1 MMPLPFSEELLT
13 RMVIDLLSKGAG
25 IPEPLSG
32 VLRTASRHHLL
43 TIALE
48 SVHGP
53 LLDSAPQTHS
63 PSDTRRNLL
72 ALPALAD
79 EQNIEKRFFFAM
91 TQKRWQVLSGFSI
104 GNEPFFTTLTLDA
117 AHPASTS
124 LKAGLFRLA
133 DYVTVQCKK
142 LLHRYIETVIDS
154 MTSGLPAA
162 VNYTVEKSILE
173 KITGYSDQV
182 QCAVLLDEDGFII
195 HNEGP
200 AGSVDELGGAL
211 ARLFYR
217 SNHELARLDCT
228 DCSAITLADHEYTI
242 RIGRLS
248 GTSLALAVSMCGPY
262 AAAGAHFLHA
272 IGSETLVQYAQQTGH
287 LWGVPLAEHS
297 EPARR
302 RNSWF
307 GPPSLIPHGKFV
319 GKKGGKSF
327 HTVDCQILAKT
338 DTHLLTWFESRSAA
352 IQQGHRPCGAC
363 NP

>member
-1 MMPLPFSEELLT
+1 
-13 RMVIDLLSKGAG
+13 MVNDLLGKGAG

-32 VLRTASRHHLL
+32 ILRSAASHHLL
-43 TIALE
+43 TISLE

-53 LLDSAPQTHS
+53 LLDTTPHMHS
-63 PSDTRRNLL
+63 PSDTRRNHL
-72 ALPALAD
+72 ALPVLAD
-79 EQNIEKRFFFAM
+79 KQNSEKRFFFAM
-91 TQKRWQVLSGFSI
+91 TENRWQVLSGFSI
-104 GNEPFFTTLTLDA
+104 DNEPFFTTLTLDA
-117 AHPASTS
+117 GNPASAA

-142 LLHRYIETVIDS
+142 LLQRYIETVIDC
-154 MTSGLPAA
+154 MTSGLPETG
-162 VNYTVEKSILE
+162 NYSVEKSILE

-217 SNHELARLDCT
+217 SNHELARLDCA

-242 RIGRLS
+242 RIGRLF

-262 AAAGAHFLHA
+262 AVAGAHFLHA
-272 IGSETLVQYAQQTGH
+272 IGSETLVQYARQTGQ
-287 LWGVPLAEHS
+287 LWGVSLAEHS

-302 RNSWF
+302 RESWF

-319 GKKGGKSF
+319 GKKGGNSF

-352 IQQGHRPCGAC
+352 IRQGHRPCGAC